1 MTKEKFIE
9 TVKEILNKSKME
21 EFISFSE
28 NVNELADI
36 MIYKNDDEYL
46 AIDGK
51 PLFPFGEIQTIL
63 YKYGRDKFYNYAG
76 TELQL
81 IIELYGENKYI
92 IEFGDNGILEMMY
105 FDGEW
110 VSEDEKE
117 KISETLMKYNQKIK
131 KRDNVNCLV
140 YSIERLIEEKEDI
153 EDSVLQEV
161 KKEVS
166 RYIKEN
172 PLDKEF
178 LLSYAERYLHLY
190 VYEDLDLDIKN
201 TVRKIVKDGYSDE
214 LVDYIRQT
222 SAWVYEGYYLTLV
235 TGALRLIQEI
245 KEEMGK

>member
-1 MTKEKFIE
+1 
-9 TVKEILNKSKME
+9 
-21 EFISFSE
+21 
-28 NVNELADI
+28 

-76 TELQL
+76 TEIQL
-81 IIELYGENKYI
+81 VIELYGENKYI

-117 KISETLMKYNQKIK
+117 DI
-131 KRDNVNCLV
+131 
-140 YSIERLIEEKEDI
+140 EDI

-172 PLDKEF
+172 PSDKEF
-178 LLSYAERYLHLY
+178 LLSYAERSLHLY

-235 TGALRLIQEI
+235 TEALRLIREI
-245 KEEMGK
+245 KEEMKK